1 MANQKGGYKHSA
13 FTEFMKDIEVSNSRS
28 IITLKCEKHQ
38 HSYNFKKLGVDGFLN
53 YFREQRKK
61 PEIVNFVLQLN
72 KEKTNSSKKNCQV
85 GSNVKYIAE
94 KLKTSI
100 FSKGKRACYV
110 FNVLHVSNM
119 NAKKDMK
126 IYVITFNHKGVRGG
140 FFIFDNCLYTFNT
153 NSSPP
158 DFYATEKSQIKRNIN
173 ALKNISNRA
182 SKKMVIYWVRHGWSC
197 GNMLQYTGKLK
208 RLDMPKYTPDAQL
221 SGLGTIQ
228 STLLGYNP
236 EIRKILQNA
245 TIIGSSELTRAIQT
259 ACYAMKSA
267 GISCEE
273 GGKCL
278 EIIPKANESMWFM
291 KGTLKYIVPKAIGTK
306 IGSSAVALSYHDMKD
321 FNKKIERLGNDYGV
335 NMDLKFYKNFYR
347 TKNKHISNSKNTLVN
362 QIIDKFDNNPFF
374 TRGEIKQIYSSLPI
388 EELKQMVKDKLRKDH
403 KDAIISAS
411 HEMFMEDVLPK
422 LYECARKKAPEGE
435 IPTVVIFGHGNY
447 IKKIM
452 ERSSKEYN
460 DEGIYNTG
468 VYEVHYE
475 KYRDNA
481 PFVARN
487 GRRLFPVD
495 KYRVNHYQ
503 TQVEELM
510 KQRSKIKY
518 TESNKKGI
526 EKLQNNRS
534 SSKQPEELNREINK
548 FIEYKETN
556 LNEILKYFLSTLP
569 YSEYLSLTG
578 YLTKIN
584 KLKSPLHKY
593 RVIKDTGSRLFFYN
607 PVYISKK
614 RKSTNNN
621 NNNNSLR
628 LFYQLPIPITGQKT
642 GEDKKLMIRLWKK
655 YPRFY
660 VGDPNPEYT
669 VNGARVDDHEY
680 GKFNHGCLEET
691 LVKIVG
697 KQNISNNN
705 ISENNGSISVVQ
717 KHPNANSR
725 PARPRKFKKDLS
737 VKPIPHETPFKKE
750 LRQGNPR
757 RKSLSTIQSVGSVNN
772 NNNSYNYKTTV
783 STITSKNKKKKQ
795 SKGYRIRKNFSR
807 ARKNIKQILSD
818 QQKNANKKHMKQ
830 MNQNYKKLL
839 SPYNP
844 QQNTNEFNEY
854 ANPI

>member
-13 FTEFMKDIEVSNSRS
+13 FTEFMKGVNKGDVIELKAHGTSLGNNNIPASLRPQNFLNSFNTRNRGGQVTFILQLVS
-28 IITLKCEKHQ
+28 
-38 HSYNFKKLGVDGFLN
+38 KKLDTSNETCEVKNGV
-53 YFREQRKK
+53 RR
-61 PEIVNFVLQLN
+61 I
-72 KEKTNSSKKNCQV
+72 SSK
-85 GSNVKYIAE
+85 
-94 KLKTSI
+94 LKSSAFSTS
-100 FSKGKRACYV
+100 KRKCYS
-110 FNVLHVSNM
+110 FALLNESSGAGN
-119 NAKKDMK
+119 NKRDSK
-126 IYVITFNHKGVRGG
+126 IYIITFNHKGVRGG
-140 FFIFDNCLYTFNT
+140 FFIFHDTLYTFNT
-153 NSSPP
+153 NSLSN
-158 DFYATEKSQIKRNIN
+158 FKKANNKVVKSLRNN
-173 ALKNISNRA
+173 TNRTQ
-182 SKKMVIYWVRHGWSC
+182 KVKIYWIRHGWSC

-208 RLDMPKYTPDAQL
+208 RLDMPRYTPDAQL